1 MEQKT
6 FVGLDVHKNS
16 VVATAVDP
24 WGKRIDQSTF
34 GSSDEE
40 LVAYLRS
47 LPGEKH
53 VVLEASTVWEHYFD
67 AAAGTGARVVLS
79 HPLKTRLIAETS
91 LKSDK
96 VDSEALATLL
106 RLDAVPTAYVPD
118 DRTRGLR
125 RTVRDRIFYRETEKR
140 VRNHISGVL
149 LTRGVP
155 FEAGLLGKKG
165 AREGLRKLHVPEID
179 RGLDVLLNLEAATK
193 RTNTAIHAVFLES
206 PEAQLLK
213 SIPGIGELTAV
224 ALAAFLCPIDRFPN
238 FDKLSSYAG
247 LCPTNHQSS
256 TTSFQGALKP
266 DCNHILR
273 WLLVEC
279 AWVHRQNA
287 KGSYVSKVGRRI
299 ARRKGATRGA
309 VASAHA
315 LLRLVFA
322 ILKRGTPYSL
332 HAPER
337 PSCKVKSAESP

>member
-1 MEQKT
+1 MESET

-16 VVATAVDP
+16 VVATAVDR

-40 LVAYLRS
+40 LVAYLEA
-47 LPGEKH
+47 LPGAKH
-53 VVLEASTVWEHYFD
+53 VVLEASTVWEHYFE
-67 AAAGTGARVVLS
+67 AALSTGAKVVLS
-79 HPLKTRLIAETS
+79 HPQKTRLIAETS

-96 VDSEALATLL
+96 VDSAALATLL
-106 RLDAVPTAYVPD
+106 RLNAVPTAFVPD
-118 DRTRGLR
+118 GRTRDLR
-125 RTVRDRIFYRETEKR
+125 RVVRDRIFYRETEKM
-140 VRNHISGVL
+140 VRNHIAGVL

-155 FEAGLLGKKG
+155 FESGLLGRKG
-165 AREGLRKLHVPEID
+165 QREGLRELQISEID
-179 RGLDVLLNLEAATK
+179 RGLDVLLNLEEATK
-193 RTNTAIHAVFLES
+193 RTNRAIHSAFLES

-224 ALAAFLCPIDRFPN
+224 ALAAFLCPIDRFPT
-238 FDKLSSYAG
+238 FDRLSSYAG

-256 TTSFQGALKP
+256 TTSYHGALKP

-273 WLLVEC
+273 WLLVES

-287 KGSYVSKVGRRI
+287 KRSYVSRVGRRI

-322 ILKRGTPYSL
+322 ILKRGTPYSPN
-332 HAPER
+332 APER
-337 PSCKVKSAESP
+337 PSCKAKSAESP